1 MFNFCNKKIVSI
13 ASYFSAI
20 NSQDI
25 TVFLNLIGKT
35 IQLWSGMKLSGRIYG
50 NYSEKNY
57 PERVLAL
64 EKMIEVCEQYDYN
77 DLNGFLLHSNRGNN
91 NESSVQISIGF
102 FEETNHVLISIN
114 KNKLSI
120 SNNQFF
126 NLLDELSK
134 ICNFNYGMIFKSRN
148 FENAIMYGS
157 YGKNNDFFNFKKID
171 LSENDFV
178 KLKEGYFRNLQK
190 TNFVTDIHLKR
201 IADYYD
207 LKKSIEKKT

>member
-1 MFNFCNKKIVSI
+1 M
-13 ASYFSAI
+13 
-20 NSQDI
+20 
-25 TVFLNLIGKT
+25 
-35 IQLWSGMKLSGRIYG
+35 
-50 NYSEKNY
+50 
-57 PERVLAL
+57 
-64 EKMIEVCEQYDYN
+64 
-77 DLNGFLLHSNRGNN
+77 
-91 NESSVQISIGF
+91 
-102 FEETNHVLISIN
+102 LISIN
-114 KNKLSI
+114 KKKLSI

-134 ICNFNYGMIFKSRN
+134 ICNFNYGMIFKSIN

-178 KLKEGYFRNLQK
+178 KLKEGYFRNLQE

-207 LKKSIEKKT
+207 LKKSIEKNHNLGDLQALNKKIYIWKMNTVQLKEAQKLLKDFNLIIE